1 MNQIILQAYFP
12 TDIGSYPKD
21 EAPLLLVFMDMT
33 ANIPCHSEYKCD
45 SKMTKQ
51 THLVRIRIQ
60 TYFSS
65 RQHLQETTRGPMLS
79 VFLT

>member
-12 TDIGSYPKD
+12 TDIESCPKD

-33 ANIPCHSEYKCD
+33 ANIPCHSEYKCN

-51 THLVRIRIQ
+51 THLVYVSRLTSLRDN
-60 TYFSS
+60 TYKKP
-65 RQHLQETTRGPMLS
+65 HVVLC
-79 VFLT
+79 FLYF